1 MSNLDGSTAL
11 ERHIIRQIRWYLSEL
26 AELRAERERTK
37 TPPPDTLPP
46 AAGVAVPLIP
56 PPTSP
61 AAPAAVAVEA
71 REPHYMDA
79 ALNDAGFV
87 AWLHRQNEAVRR

>member
-1 MSNLDGSTAL
+1 MNNPEGSTAL

-26 AELRAERERTK
+26 SELRAERERTK
-37 TPPPDTLPP
+37 NPPPDTLPP
-46 AAGVAVPLIP
+46 AAGIAVPLIP

-61 AAPAAVAVEA
+61 AAPAAAAVTT

-79 ALNDAGFV
+79 ALNDEAFV
-87 AWLHRQNEAVRR
+87 VWLRRQNEMVRR